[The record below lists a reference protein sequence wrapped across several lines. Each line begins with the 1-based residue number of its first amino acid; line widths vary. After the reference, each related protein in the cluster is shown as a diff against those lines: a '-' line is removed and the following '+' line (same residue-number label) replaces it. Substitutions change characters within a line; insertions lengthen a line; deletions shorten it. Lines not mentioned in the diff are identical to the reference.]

1 MERTLYLVRHGT
13 TGANLTNR
21 FAGRTSEPLHPAGI
35 KQMHKLGTE
44 LQSCDISH
52 IFSGPLPRTRQS
64 TAILQ
69 KYLNT
74 PVTISDALTEINIP
88 HWDGLTKQE
97 IRAAFGDEYPTWL
110 KSPAQFALPG
120 CETLAAV
127 RDRGIRALEGF
138 ADAEPV
144 GNLLI
149 VSHLIVIRCLVL
161 ACRNMALQEFRT
173 VKIDNGSVVRLVRN
187 GNSAWSVAL

>member
-1 MERTLYLVRHGT
+1 MERTLFLVRHGI

-21 FAGRTSEPLHPAGI
+21 FAGRTPEPLHPAGI
-35 KQMHKLGTE
+35 KQMHKLGTD
-44 LQSCDISH
+44 LQSCNISR

-64 TAILQ
+64 AALLQ

-88 HWDGLTKQE
+88 HWNGLSKQK
-97 IRAAFGDEYPTWL
+97 IRAAFGDEYSTWL
-110 KSPAQFALPG
+110 KSPEQFALPG
-120 CETLAAV
+120 CETLAEV

-138 ADAEPV
+138 ADAEAG

-161 ACRNMALQEFRT
+161 SCRNMALQEFRT
-173 VKIDNGSVVRLVRN
+173 LKIDNGSVVRLMRN
-187 GNSAWSVAL
+187 GNSDWSVSL